1 MILFSKYTL
10 GNIELNNRIVMAP
23 MTRSRAAG
31 NIPNDL
37 MATYYEQRST
47 AGLLITEGVSPSPN
61 GLGYSSIPGIY
72 SDAQVEGWRKVT
84 DAVHKKGGRIFAQFM
99 HTGRVG
105 HPDNVPAG
113 AEILG
118 PSAIGLTGQM
128 YTDQKGMQPFPV
140 PREMTLQDIETAQ
153 NEYVQAAINAIEAGF
168 DGVELHGANGY
179 LICQFLNT
187 ASNQRTDHYGGSA
200 ENRNRFALEVA
211 QKVVDAIGAEK
222 TAIRISPYG
231 VSNEMAIFEGIEEQY
246 EQLVVGLNK
255 LNLVYVHV
263 VDHSAMGAPVVPDS
277 MKTKIRQ
284 AFKGTIILSGG
295 FDKEKAETALQEGK
309 GELVAFGRPFISNPD
324 LVCRLENNLP
334 LTSPDTATFY
344 AGGEKG
350 YTDYLFSIEMAGC
363 QEK

>member
-1 MILFSKYTL
+1 MKLFSKYTL

-37 MATYYEQRST
+37 MAAYYEQRAS
-47 AGLLITEGVSPSPN
+47 AGLIITEGTAPSPN
-61 GLGYSSIPGIY
+61 GLGYARIPGIFNQ
-72 SDAQVEGWRKVT
+72 AQTEGWRKVT
-84 DAVHKKGGRIFAQFM
+84 DAVHKKGGKIFIQFM
-99 HTGRVG
+99 HTGRVS
-105 HPDNVPAG
+105 HPDNMPAG
-113 AEILG
+113 SEIVA

-128 YTDQKGMQPFPV
+128 FTDQEGLQPFPV
-140 PREMTLQDIETAQ
+140 PKEMTLQDIEIAKK
-153 NEYVQAAINAIEAGF
+153 EYVQASVNAIDAGF

-187 ASNQRTDHYGGSA
+187 ASNQRTDQYGGSA

-211 QKVVDAIGAEK
+211 QKVVDAIGPEK

-246 EQLVVGLNK
+246 DQLVVGLNK
-255 LNLVYVHV
+255 LNLTYVHV
-263 VDHSAMGAPVVPDS
+263 VDHSAMGAPAVPDS
-277 MKTKIRQ
+277 MKTKIRH
-284 AFKGTIILSGG
+284 AFKGTIIVSGG

-334 LTSPDTATFY
+334 LSSPDTATFY

>member
-1 MILFSKYTL
+1 MKLFSKYTL

-23 MTRSRAAG
+23 MTRSRAVG

-37 MATYYEQRST
+37 MATYYEQRAT

-72 SDAQVEGWRKVT
+72 NKAQVEGWSNVT

-105 HPDNVPAG
+105 HPYNLPEG
-113 AEILG
+113 AEVLG

-128 YTDQKGMQPFPV
+128 YTNQKGMQPFPV

-153 NEYVQAAINAIEAGF
+153 DEYVQAAVNAIEAGF

-187 ASNQRTDHYGGSA
+187 SSNQRTDQYGGSA

-211 QKVVDAIGAEK
+211 KKVVDAIGAEK
-222 TAIRISPYG
+222 TAIRLSPYG
-231 VSNEMAIFEGIEEQY
+231 VSNEMAIFEGMEDQY
-246 EQLVVGLNK
+246 EQLASSLSN
-255 LNLVYVHV
+255 LNLVYIHL
-263 VDHSAMGAPVVPDS
+263 VDHSSMGAPQVPDS
-277 MKTKIRQ
+277 IKSKIRK
-284 AFKGTIILSGG
+284 AFKGTLIVSGG
-295 FDKEKAETALQEGK
+295 LDKAKAEAALKEDK
-309 GELVAFGRPFISNPD
+309 GDLVAFGKPFISNPD
-324 LVCRLENNLP
+324 LVYKLKNDLP
-334 LTSPDTATFY
+334 WSAWDTNTFY

-350 YTDYLFSIEMAGC
+350 YTDYPSAEVKA
-363 QEK
+363 

>member
-1 MILFSKYTL
+1 MKLFSKYTL

-31 NIPNDL
+31 SIPNDL
-37 MATYYEQRST
+37 MATYYEQRAT
-47 AGLLITEGVSPSPN
+47 AGLLVTEGIAPSPN

-84 DAVHKKGGRIFAQFM
+84 DAVHENGGKIFAQFM

-105 HPDNVPAG
+105 HPLNLPAG
-113 AEILG
+113 AEVLG

-128 YTDQKGMQPFPV
+128 YTNQNGMQPFPV

-153 NEYVQAAINAIEAGF
+153 NEYVQSAKNAIDAGF

-179 LICQFLNT
+179 LICQFLNP
-187 ASNQRTDHYGGSA
+187 ASNQRTDPYGGSA

-211 QKVVDAIGAEK
+211 QKVADAIGAEK
-222 TAIRISPYG
+222 TAIRLSPYG
-231 VSNEMAIFEGIEEQY
+231 VSNEMDIFDGIEDQY
-246 EQLVVGLNK
+246 EELARGLNK

-263 VDHSAMGAPVVPDS
+263 VDHSSMGAPEVPES
-277 MKTKIRQ
+277 MKSKIRK
-284 AFKGTIILSGG
+284 AFNGTVIVSGG
-295 FDKEKAETALQEGK
+295 FNKAKAEAVLQEDK
-309 GELVAFGRPFISNPD
+309 GNLVAFGKPFISNPD
-324 LVCRLENNLP
+324 LVYRLENDLP
-334 LTSPDTATFY
+334 WSPWDTSTFY

-350 YTDYLFSIEMAGC
+350 YTDYPFAEALK
-363 QEK
+363 EK